1 MPNPKARSRAAKI
14 ARLLPAVIFLKP
26 FSNLFIAWGTRQ
38 MPELLS
44 AHPLLLVSAI
54 LNPLVIAGTAIQI
67 LWFLMRMR
75 LLSIADLTYVLPVT
89 AIGYVI
95 TTLLGWLILHE
106 DVSAVRWMG
115 TILITLGT
123 AFVAS
128 SPHTMTSSSP
138 GEFDAGTPE

>member
-1 MPNPKARSRAAKI
+1 MPNPRARSRAARI
-14 ARLLPAVIFLKP
+14 ARLLPAVILLKP
-26 FSNLFIAWGTRQ
+26 FSNLFIASGTRQ

-44 AHPLLLVSAI
+44 AHPFLLMSAI
-54 LNPLVIAGTAIQI
+54 FNPLVIAGTSMQI
-67 LWFLMRMR
+67 LWLLMRMR

-128 SPHTMTSSSP
+128 SPHTMTPSGP